1 MAKDKF
7 EMKDLTGLIKEIPV
21 QNLIITSLE
30 FFNTHI
36 GVQTD
41 KFEIEKYG
49 KVSQKPAGLFLRH
62 GEQTSTIVDDQRES
76 VTASMAFTASMAS
89 IYPQDFQSIRVPG
102 TDHSETL
109 EGVTSRRIIQLR
121 EQVALTHEQMMQA
134 ALFRNEIPQ
143 PAGKALDIEALTGER
158 QTVAEIDL
166 AGDLIKQIEAIKR
179 LSKHAQG
186 AMSLQCTGYTL
197 FCPPALFDA
206 IRYDESL
213 RNQLLYGNSG
223 LILGK
228 DALFPADILPQVES
242 FRLAGMGLRF
252 IRMEADFTDAYLVP
266 QFRPYSLGDL
276 GCYTHFYGKC
286 ARNLELAKGAPR
298 EVFLYM
304 QEDLRKR
311 EVFVESTF
319 AFVNLKP
326 SVVVKVAIK
335 EPVVSAPEVS
345 GPTGP

>member
-21 QNLIITSLE
+21 QNLIITSLD
-30 FFNTHI
+30 FFNTHL

-49 KVSQKPAGLFLRH
+49 KVVQNPAGLFLRH
-62 GEQTSTIVDDQRES
+62 GEQASTIVDDQRES

-143 PAGKALDIEALTGER
+143 PAGKALNIEALTGEK
-158 QTVAEIDL
+158 QTVAEVDL

-228 DALFPADILPQVES
+228 DALFPADVLPQVES

-266 QFRPYSLGDL
+266 QFRPYALGDF

-311 EVFVESTF
+311 EVFIESTF

-326 SVVVKVAIK
+326 SVVVKVTVK
-335 EPVVSAPEVS
+335 DSTP
-345 GPTGP
+345 PTVEDGE